1 MKSIGFLFT
10 IVFCFTL
17 NTKAFNGKNGFLPKD
32 SLKKDSVAVK
42 VIQSKDTIARAI
54 VLSDTAKKVAV
65 APLKNDS
72 VATKQVAEKTGNTYS
87 DGYARISKKNGD
99 VLVATV
105 KSKNLYEVQVIYP
118 LNTVIEKLNTAD
130 LNEINYPD
138 GKIDVINNKPEKV
151 DNHEWAVVTSEKD
164 WEKVEVTEDD
174 SKIASLV
181 EKGKV
186 DAKYTGSQTATNQS
200 LEKSGLIIARKRA
213 ARLKASVL
221 VISEKQVSRQYGE
234 LPLIHIIGTAYGLP
248 D

>member
-1 MKSIGFLFT
+1 MRSINFLCIIMLCVT
-10 IVFCFTL
+10 GNVQ
-17 NTKAFNGKNGFLPKD
+17 AFNGKNGLLPKD
-32 SLKKDSVAVK
+32 SLKKDTIAAK
-42 VIQSKDTIARAI
+42 VIQVKDTITKAVAI
-54 VLSDTAKKVAV
+54 TDTAKKAV
-65 APLKNDS
+65 TVPVKTDS
-72 VATKQVAEKTGNTYS
+72 VAAKKVAEKTGNVYN

-99 VLVATV
+99 ILVATV

-138 GKIDVINNKPEKV
+138 GKIDVVNNKPEKV

-174 SKIASLV
+174 SKVTSLV

-221 VISEKQVSRQYGE
+221 VISEKQISRQYGE
-234 LPLIHIIGTAYGLP
+234 LPMIHIIATAYGFP